1 MLYKINTVF
10 VSAIIL
16 IFFVIAGC
24 PKDKLEETTAE
35 KKITKEL
42 QVVGYGYAK
51 IPDNSSPNGKI
62 LARRRAAGLAASS
75 LVAQISGTEFVL
87 KKVKGKSATFK
98 TFKTSS
104 DGVLKNTNIEF
115 YDLGNNRIL
124 AKQTCLTKVIISGSD
139 NAVFLETS
147 FRTDNLQKALIREY
161 RNAVQKMAST
171 KYKNKKEITGKILLS
186 DMSISDYK
194 GKSDIKVKIKIFIIF
209 N

>member
-1 MLYKINTVF
+1 MLYKINTAFVF
-10 VSAIIL
+10 AIIL
-16 IFFVIAGC
+16 ISFVIAGC
-24 PKDKLEETTAE
+24 PRDKLEETTAE
-35 KKITKEL
+35 KKISKEL

-51 IPDNSSPNGKI
+51 IPENSSPNGKI

-104 DGVLKNTNIEF
+104 QGVLKNTNIEF

-124 AKQTCLTKVIISGSD
+124 AKQTCLTKIIISGSD

-147 FRTDNLQKALIREY
+147 FRTDNLQKALIHEY
-161 RNAVQKMAST
+161 RNAVQKMSST
-171 KYKNKKEITGKILLS
+171 KYKNKKEITGNIFLS
-186 DMSISDYK
+186 DMIISDYK
-194 GKSDIKVKIKIFIIF
+194 GKNDIKVKIKIFIVF